1 MDILFVC
8 KSASGNSVVTT
19 LVLATRARDDG
30 KNVGVLFTEAAL
42 AAVCGRGFDW
52 PPLLRGRQEQM
63 TIARNAR
70 EAAIPIVSALD
81 SRQTDVMALVRA
93 TSARGVRLLACPLWS
108 KLLAPLEIPTELG
121 PLSQDALQKLV
132 EEGKAVSA
140 F

>member
-8 KSASGNSVVTT
+8 KSASGSSVLTA
-19 LVLATRARDDG
+19 LALAAQARDGG
-30 KNVGVLFTEAAL
+30 KDAGVLFTEAAL

-63 TIARNAR
+63 TIARNAK
-70 EAAIPIVSALD
+70 EAAIPVVSALD
-81 SRQTDVMALVRA
+81 GRQTDIMALVRA
-93 TSARGVRLLACPLWS
+93 TGAKGVRLLACPLWS
-108 KLLAPLEIPTELG
+108 KLLAPLEIPPELK

-132 EEGKAVSA
+132 IEGKAVSA